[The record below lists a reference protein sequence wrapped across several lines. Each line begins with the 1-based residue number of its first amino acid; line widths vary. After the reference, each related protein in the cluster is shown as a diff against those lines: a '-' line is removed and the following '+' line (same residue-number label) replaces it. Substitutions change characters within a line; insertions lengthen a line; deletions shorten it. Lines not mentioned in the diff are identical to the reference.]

1 MEIEEE
7 REQSHLVNLLSD
19 NSITTIEV
27 GETRLLLC
35 YYRCGNNMKRDQ
47 DAEDVPNMRK
57 NR

>member
-1 MEIEEE
+1 MEVEEE

-27 GETRLLLC
+27 GETRLLLWLLSL
-35 YYRCGNNMKRDQ
+35 GKNMKRDQ

>member
-27 GETRLLLC
+27 GETRLLLWLLSLWKQHEEGS
-35 YYRCGNNMKRDQ
+35 RC
-47 DAEDVPNMRK
+47 
-57 NR
+57 